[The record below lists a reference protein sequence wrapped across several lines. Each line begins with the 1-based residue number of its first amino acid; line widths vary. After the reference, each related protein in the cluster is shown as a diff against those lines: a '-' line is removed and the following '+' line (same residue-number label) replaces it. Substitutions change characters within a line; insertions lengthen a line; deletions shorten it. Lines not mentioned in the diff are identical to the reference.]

1 MKQVKP
7 WQKGVRANVLS
18 FCTNPAIKEYFMSR
32 GKGGNRRIYTIA
44 DKHRDEHAALIAR
57 CNAPF
62 AMRPNVVVT
71 DEMRERNGY
80 VRAYVADGSGAHTAW
95 VERVSC

>member
-1 MKQVKP
+1 
-7 WQKGVRANVLS
+7 
-18 FCTNPAIKEYFMSR
+18 MSR
-32 GKGGNRRIYTIA
+32 GKGGNRRIYAIA
-44 DKHRDEHAALIAR
+44 DKRRDEQAAVIAQS
-57 CNAPF
+57 NAPF
-62 AMRPNVVVT
+62 AMRPNCIVT